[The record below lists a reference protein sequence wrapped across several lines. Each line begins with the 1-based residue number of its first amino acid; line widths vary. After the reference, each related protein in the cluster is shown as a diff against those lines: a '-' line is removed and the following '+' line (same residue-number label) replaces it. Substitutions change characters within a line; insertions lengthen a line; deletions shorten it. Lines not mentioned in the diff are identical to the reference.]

1 MLSERSTSHV
11 RNKPMKTQKT
21 CDLSMKIFEWFQ
33 IMTAEEVAETKSH
46 ETAEISEKTTPP
58 TDEAAPQTERD
69 DVSKKIAD
77 LETQVNEW
85 RDKCFRA
92 VAELDNARKRFAK
105 EKEDVRF
112 HTTQIICLHI
122 IELFD
127 SFKMGLDSA
136 EKQKTDPKI
145 LEGFQMIFRQF
156 QAQLKLLKIEELNPL
171 NEAFDP
177 HFHDAVSHAYSD
189 SVPEDH
195 IVQVVRC
202 GYKCGDRLLR
212 AASVIIS
219 KGKAPQTEE
228 VAQK

>member
-1 MLSERSTSHV
+1 
-11 RNKPMKTQKT
+11 
-21 CDLSMKIFEWFQ
+21 
-33 IMTAEEVAETKSH
+33 MTAEKVTEAKLHEATEV
-46 ETAEISEKTTPP
+46 SEKDTPP
-58 TDEAAPQTERD
+58 TDATAPQTERD
-69 DVSKKIAD
+69 DASKKIAD
-77 LETQVNEW
+77 LEAQVSEW
-85 RDKCFRA
+85 KDKCFRA

-127 SFKMGLDSA
+127 SFKMGLTSA
-136 EKQKTDPKI
+136 EKQKTDPKV

-171 NEAFDP
+171 NETFDP

-189 SVPEDH
+189 TVPEDH
-195 IVQVVRC
+195 VLQVVRC

-212 AASVIIS
+212 AASVVIS
-219 KGKAPQTEE
+219 KGKAPRTEE

>member
-1 MLSERSTSHV
+1 
-11 RNKPMKTQKT
+11 
-21 CDLSMKIFEWFQ
+21 
-33 IMTAEEVAETKSH
+33 MTAEEVTEAKSH
-46 ETAEISEKTTPP
+46 EAAEVSEKDTPP
-58 TDEAAPQTERD
+58 TDATAPQAGQDE
-69 DVSKKIAD
+69 VSKKIAD
-77 LETQVNEW
+77 LEAQVNEW

-127 SFKMGLDSA
+127 SFKIGLDSA
-136 EKQKTDPKI
+136 EKQKTDSKV

-189 SVPEDH
+189 TVPEDH
-195 IVQVVRC
+195 VLQVVRH

-219 KGKAPQTEE
+219 KGKAPQAEE

>member
-1 MLSERSTSHV
+1 MSIHMMSEEALNPKTDKAAV
-11 RNKPMKTQKT
+11 ETTDNVENKPDT
-21 CDLSMKIFEWFQ
+21 
-33 IMTAEEVAETKSH
+33 
-46 ETAEISEKTTPP
+46 
-58 TDEAAPQTERD
+58 AAPQTEQD
-69 DVSKKIAD
+69 AVSKKIAA
-77 LETQVNEW
+77 LEAQVNEW

-136 EKQKTDPKI
+136 EKQKTDPKV

-189 SVPEDH
+189 TVPEDH
-195 IVQVVRC
+195 VLQVVRC

-219 KGKAPQTEE
+219 KGKAPQAEE

>member
-1 MLSERSTSHV
+1 
-11 RNKPMKTQKT
+11 
-21 CDLSMKIFEWFQ
+21 
-33 IMTAEEVAETKSH
+33 MTAEEVTEAKSH
-46 ETAEISEKTTPP
+46 KTAEVSEKDTPP
-58 TDEAAPQTERD
+58 TDTTAPQTDQNE
-69 DVSKKIAD
+69 VSKKIAD
-77 LETQVNEW
+77 LEAQVNEW

-136 EKQKTDPKI
+136 EKQKTDPKV

-177 HFHDAVSHAYSD
+177 HFHDAVSHTYSD
-189 SVPEDH
+189 TVPEDH
-195 IVQVVRC
+195 IVQVVRH

-219 KGKAPQTEE
+219 KGKAPKTEE

>member
-1 MLSERSTSHV
+1 
-11 RNKPMKTQKT
+11 
-21 CDLSMKIFEWFQ
+21 MKIFEWFQ

-58 TDEAAPQTERD
+58 TDATAPQAEQD
-69 DVSKKIAD
+69 DASKKIAD
-77 LETQVNEW
+77 LEAQLNEW

-92 VAELDNARKRFAK
+92 VAELDNARKRFTK

-136 EKQKTDPKI
+136 EKQKTDPKV

-171 NEAFDP
+171 NETFDP
-177 HFHDAVSHAYSD
+177 HFHDAVSHAFSD
-189 SVPEDH
+189 TVPEDH
-195 IVQVVRC
+195 VLQVVRC

-219 KGKAPQTEE
+219 KGKAPQAEE

>member
-1 MLSERSTSHV
+1 MHTM
-11 RNKPMKTQKT
+11 N
-21 CDLSMKIFEWFQ
+21 
-33 IMTAEEVAETKSH
+33 EETLNPETDKASP
-46 ETAEISEKTTPP
+46 ET
-58 TDEAAPQTERD
+58 TDNVEVNPDTIAQQTERD

-77 LETQVNEW
+77 LEAQIHEW

-136 EKQKTDPKI
+136 EKQKTDSKV

-177 HFHDAVSHAYSD
+177 HFHDAVSHAYSNT
-189 SVPEDH
+189 VPEDH
-195 IVQVVRC
+195 ILQVVRH

-219 KGKAPQTEE
+219 KGKAPQAEE

>member
-1 MLSERSTSHV
+1 MSMHMMSEEALNPKIDKVATETTDNV
-11 RNKPMKTQKT
+11 ENKSDAT
-21 CDLSMKIFEWFQ
+21 
-33 IMTAEEVAETKSH
+33 
-46 ETAEISEKTTPP
+46 
-58 TDEAAPQTERD
+58 APQTEQD
-69 DVSKKIAD
+69 EVSKKIAD
-77 LETQVNEW
+77 LEAQVNEW

-136 EKQKTDPKI
+136 EKQETDPKV

-189 SVPEDH
+189 TVPEDH
-195 IVQVVRC
+195 VLQVVRH

-219 KGKAPQTEE
+219 KGKAPQAEE

>member
-1 MLSERSTSHV
+1 MEI
-11 RNKPMKTQKT
+11 QKT
-21 CDLSMKIFEWFQ
+21 CDLSMKIFKWFQ
-33 IMTAEEVAETKSH
+33 IMTAEEVTEAKSH
-46 ETAEISEKTTPP
+46 EATEVSEKDTPP
-58 TDEAAPQTERD
+58 TDTTAPQTKQD
-69 DVSKKIAD
+69 DASKKIAD
-77 LETQVNEW
+77 LEAQVNEW

-156 QAQLKLLKIEELNPL
+156 
-171 NEAFDP
+171 
-177 HFHDAVSHAYSD
+177 
-189 SVPEDH
+189 
-195 IVQVVRC
+195 
-202 GYKCGDRLLR
+202 
-212 AASVIIS
+212 
-219 KGKAPQTEE
+219 
-228 VAQK
+228 

>member
-1 MLSERSTSHV
+1 MRVLSVNFINNACFFSAFPHKYTFILAIDRVNEEALNPKTDKTATETTDNV
-11 RNKPMKTQKT
+11 ENKSDAT
-21 CDLSMKIFEWFQ
+21 
-33 IMTAEEVAETKSH
+33 
-46 ETAEISEKTTPP
+46 
-58 TDEAAPQTERD
+58 APQTERD
-69 DVSKKIAD
+69 DASGKIAE
-77 LETQVNEW
+77 LEAQVNEW

-136 EKQKTDPKI
+136 EKQKTDPKV

-189 SVPEDH
+189 TVPEDH
-195 IVQVVRC
+195 VLQVVRC

-219 KGKAPQTEE
+219 KGKAPKTEE

>member
-1 MLSERSTSHV
+1 MVTFMAESLSE
-11 RNKPMKTQKT
+11 K
-21 CDLSMKIFEWFQ
+21 D
-33 IMTAEEVAETKSH
+33 
-46 ETAEISEKTTPP
+46 TPP
-58 TDEAAPQTERD
+58 TDATDPQAEQN

-77 LETQVNEW
+77 LEAQVSEW
-85 RDKCFRA
+85 KDKCFRA

-127 SFKMGLDSA
+127 SFKMGLTSA
-136 EKQKTDPKI
+136 EKQKTDPKV

-177 HFHDAVSHAYSD
+177 HFHDAVSHTYSD
-189 SVPEDH
+189 TVPEDH
-195 IVQVVRC
+195 VVQVVRH

-219 KGKAPQTEE
+219 KGKAPKTEE

>member
-1 MLSERSTSHV
+1 
-11 RNKPMKTQKT
+11 
-21 CDLSMKIFEWFQ
+21 MKIFEWFQ

-58 TDEAAPQTERD
+58 TDATAPQAD
-69 DVSKKIAD
+69 QNNVSKKIAD
-77 LETQVNEW
+77 LEAQVNEW

-136 EKQKTDPKI
+136 EKQKTDPKV

-171 NEAFDP
+171 NEVFDP

-189 SVPEDH
+189 TVPEDH
-195 IVQVVRC
+195 VLQVVRC

-219 KGKAPQTEE
+219 KGKAPQAETN
-228 VAQK
+228 AS

>member
-1 MLSERSTSHV
+1 
-11 RNKPMKTQKT
+11 
-21 CDLSMKIFEWFQ
+21 MKIFEWFQ

-77 LETQVNEW
+77 LEAQVNEW

>member
-1 MLSERSTSHV
+1 MSMRMMSEEALNPKIDKTATETTGNV
-11 RNKPMKTQKT
+11 ENKSDAT
-21 CDLSMKIFEWFQ
+21 
-33 IMTAEEVAETKSH
+33 
-46 ETAEISEKTTPP
+46 
-58 TDEAAPQTERD
+58 APQAEQD
-69 DVSKKIAD
+69 DASKKIAD

-136 EKQKTDPKI
+136 GKQKTDPKI
-145 LEGFQMIFRQF
+145 IEGFQMIFRQF

-189 SVPEDH
+189 TVPEDH
-195 IVQVVRC
+195 VLQVVRC

-228 VAQK
+228 VVQK

>member
-1 MLSERSTSHV
+1 
-11 RNKPMKTQKT
+11 
-21 CDLSMKIFEWFQ
+21 
-33 IMTAEEVAETKSH
+33 MTTEENAETKEYGMAEVSE
-46 ETAEISEKTTPP
+46 ETV
-58 TDEAAPQTERD
+58 PQTNATDAQNQKDETSR
-69 DVSKKIAD
+69 KIAD
-77 LETQVNEW
+77 LETQMNEW

-136 EKQKTDPKI
+136 EKQKTDPKV

-156 QAQLKLLKIEELNPL
+156 QAQLKLLKIEQLNPL
-171 NEAFDP
+171 DEAFDP

-189 SVPEDH
+189 TVPEDH

>member
-58 TDEAAPQTERD
+58 TDATAPQAD
-69 DVSKKIAD
+69 QNNVSKKIAD
-77 LETQVNEW
+77 LEAQVNEW

-92 VAELDNARKRFAK
+92 VAELDNTRKRFAK

-136 EKQKTDPKI
+136 EKQKTDPKV

-171 NEAFDP
+171 NEVFDP

-189 SVPEDH
+189 TVPEDH
-195 IVQVVRC
+195 VLQVVRC

-219 KGKAPQTEE
+219 KGKAPQAETN
-228 VAQK
+228 AS

>member
-1 MLSERSTSHV
+1 
-11 RNKPMKTQKT
+11 
-21 CDLSMKIFEWFQ
+21 MKIFEWFQ

-58 TDEAAPQTERD
+58 TDEAAPQAD
-69 DVSKKIAD
+69 QNDVSKKIAD
-77 LETQVNEW
+77 LEAQVNEW

-136 EKQKTDPKI
+136 EKQKTDPKV

-156 QAQLKLLKIEELNPL
+156 QAQLKLLKIDELNPL

-189 SVPEDH
+189 TVPEDH
-195 IVQVVRC
+195 VLQVVRH

-219 KGKAPQTEE
+219 KGKTPQEEE

>member
-1 MLSERSTSHV
+1 M
-11 RNKPMKTQKT
+11 M
-21 CDLSMKIFEWFQ
+21 
-33 IMTAEEVAETKSH
+33 
-46 ETAEISEKTTPP
+46 SEKALNPKTDKASPETT
-58 TDEAAPQTERD
+58 DNAEAKVDATAPQAD
-69 DVSKKIAD
+69 QNDVSKKIAD
-77 LETQVNEW
+77 LEAQVNEW

-136 EKQKTDPKI
+136 EKQKTDPKV

-171 NEAFDP
+171 NEVFDP

-189 SVPEDH
+189 TVPEDH
-195 IVQVVRC
+195 VLQVVRH

-219 KGKAPQTEE
+219 KGKAPQAEE

>member
-1 MLSERSTSHV
+1 MMDEETLNPKTDKVASETTDNV
-11 RNKPMKTQKT
+11 ENKS
-21 CDLSMKIFEWFQ
+21 DA
-33 IMTAEEVAETKSH
+33 TA
-46 ETAEISEKTTPP
+46 PR
-58 TDEAAPQTERD
+58 TEQD
-69 DVSKKIAD
+69 DASKKIAD
-77 LETQVNEW
+77 LEAQVNEW

-92 VAELDNARKRFAK
+92 VAELDNARKRFTK

-189 SVPEDH
+189 TVPEDH

-219 KGKAPQTEE
+219 KGKAPQAENTSTE
-228 VAQK
+228 AQAS